1 MRPNVKG
8 RMTKVR
14 IRGGRRVVY
23 GRVARRKDYVVEEL
37 ALIVGDVAD
46 GGKGLRRTCG
56 CPIIAR

>member
-23 GRVARRKDYVVEEL
+23 GRVARRKDYMVIVL
-37 ALIVGDVAD
+37 ALDEGDVGD
-46 GGKGLRRTCG
+46 GKSAYGKLSAT
-56 CPIIAR
+56 P